1 MCVSHDSKGIIF
13 CSLGE
18 EEAIYVGKNR
28 VIVIAHSLR
37 RKKQA
42 IKPFQDVCMKK

>member
-1 MCVSHDSKGIIF
+1 MCVSHDSNGIIF

-18 EEAIYVGKNR
+18 AEAIYVGKNR
-28 VIVIAHSLR
+28 AIARSSR

-42 IKPFQDVCMKK
+42 IKPFQEVCMKK